1 MPTPT
6 SVQSTNNTDTAYV
19 NTLEYKL
26 KADKLQNLVSVMNEL
41 QGQNIIS
48 RRLRYTEIDI
58 EREKASGGLNPDEVY
73 VPQHI
78 IDSNIRREQSSYVQF
93 VAQSPRAVVMV
104 DKESPHLDCTI
115 IERDVSNRLR
125 FDGWQTSMFA
135 NIDGF
140 QQNGYGAMEVVL
152 DETKEGN
159 VAHEFVQF
167 GDLGFVGDTRDIQQC
182 EMVARNYYFS
192 KTRLMSMAGDESW
205 GFDSAQIKLVI
216 DQAPNAD
223 SATIGSSIN
232 SKDKSLYRIQKVMF
246 RYQGIVYV
254 AWACYNICNDWLRAP
269 RPLYIGRRELVM
281 FGNQVQM
288 MPDGDTPQSKEAYE
302 TEYPYYIFPYL
313 ITENNTISQ
322 LKGRAYLDQDT
333 QIAVT
338 SLISSACTAYRRAS
352 GLYFSKDSDDPNADV
367 LQQKN
372 IFFKTG
378 CMINQKV
385 KQFQLSPPSAD
396 IFTAVQALV
405 TANQSET
412 SKVNFAAQNR
422 KDSRKT
428 ATEIDAAQQESS
440 VLSTVQVVLFSNSL
454 RDMYSKMFDIVR
466 SRVLA
471 KLIQVAELFY
481 QLYQREY
488 MIKPSGDIDVIERQR
503 RLKMMM
509 DAWPV
514 MQQTP
519 AASIFLSDLLTLAL
533 PEYAPKYIQIFMK
546 ASQQPPQ
553 PSPEEKQAQ
562 MEMQMEQLRLQMEQ
576 EKHKADMMRMV
587 AEGQIDM
594 QRAEQEMQMKQ
605 AEFQQKLAN
614 DRAAAQQKMAVDAA
628 LGQQQL
634 HQNEQLTQ
642 QKLYE
647 SQQLTAAKITA
658 TRKLAAAKPNAS
670 GGA

>member
-1 MPTPT
+1 MPAPT
-6 SVQSTNNTDTAYV
+6 SVQTTNNTDTAYV

-26 KADKLQNLVSVMNEL
+26 KADKLQNLISVMDEL
-41 QGQNIIS
+41 QGQNAIS

-58 EREKASGGLNPDEVY
+58 EREKTDGKLSPDEVY

-93 VAQSPRAVVMV
+93 VTQSNRAIVML
-104 DKESPHLDCTI
+104 DMDEPYLDCAI
-115 IERDVSNRLR
+115 IERDASNRLR
-125 FDGWQTSMFA
+125 FEGWQTSMFA

-140 QQNGYGAMEVVL
+140 QQNGYGVMEVVL
-152 DETKEGN
+152 DETKDGS
-159 VAHEFVQF
+159 VAHEFVQL
-167 GDLGFVGDTRDIQQC
+167 GDLGFVGDTRDVQQC

-205 GFDSAQIKLVI
+205 GFDEAQIKLVM
-216 DQAPNAD
+216 DQAPNGD
-223 SATIGSSIN
+223 SSTIGSSIN
-232 SKDKSLYRIQKVMF
+232 SKDKSLYRIHKVMF
-246 RYQGIVYV
+246 RYQGTVHV

-269 RPLYIGRRELVM
+269 RPLYIGRRELVK

-288 MPDGDTPQSKEAYE
+288 MPDMVTPQSKEVYE

-313 ITENNTISQ
+313 ITENDTISQ

-352 GLYFSKDSDDPNADV
+352 GLYFAKDSDDPNADV

-372 IFFKTG
+372 MFFKTG
-378 CMINQKV
+378 CLINQKV
-385 KQFQLSPPSAD
+385 KQFQLTPPSAD
-396 IFTAVQALV
+396 IFAAVQALV

-428 ATEIDAAQQESS
+428 ATEIDAAQQEAS
-440 VLSTVQVVLFSNSL
+440 VLSTVQVVLFSNAL
-454 RDMYSKMFDIVR
+454 RSMYSKMFDVVA

-471 KLIQVAELFY
+471 KLIAVNELLY
-481 QLYQREY
+481 KLYQRNY
-488 MIKPSGDIDVIERQR
+488 MIKPSGDTDVIERQR
-503 RLKMMM
+503 RLKLMM

-519 AASIFLSDLLTLAL
+519 AASIFLSDLLTLSL
-533 PEYAPKYIQIFMK
+533 PDYAPKYIQIFMK

-562 MEMQMEQLRLQMEQ
+562 MEAQMEQMRLQMEQ

-594 QRAEQEMQMKQ
+594 KKAEQELQMKQ
-605 AEFQQKLAN
+605 IEFQQKLAQ
-614 DRAAAQQKMAVDAA
+614 RAAEADQTLTLKEVLGRQEIQQNAA
-628 LGQQQL
+628 LL
-634 HQNEQLTQ
+634 E

-647 SQQLTAAKITA
+647 SQQLTAAKVTA
-658 TRKLAAAKPNAS
+658 TRKLAAARPNS
-670 GGA
+670 SD